1 MGEGLAE
8 DDDPYWTALATHILD
23 SHGTRR
29 MVGTLPRTAR
39 ATAEGRQINER
50 ALILAI
56 LEVGRVPR
64 QPVAIWVQNWIK
76 SHGRGPLAPPQEA
89 ELDRPLRVGV
99 TREVQTK
106 ILPRAREMALA
117 TLGQERCDSRH
128 LMFALLE
135 RPSAAWSDAVPGGL
149 DGPAAM
155 ELARHLVDKI
165 TAEPEAHDTANT
177 WRKLV
182 AAPTGLRTLGD
193 VPATVDQLGRAAFA
207 RVLAARIREV
217 HARDPEHAFAV
228 HLHGAWGSG
237 KSSLLNLLGAELESD
252 GDWLVVRFNAWQHH
266 RLRPPWWWL
275 VTAIYHRARAAGRG
289 RWLRGAWWWHWLRTD
304 SRPLLA
310 LATVLA
316 AGTAAL
322 GVSWLAAGVMVAG
335 GAAVYAHARL
345 LRFGAT
351 KAADVHAELV
361 TDGYRPVLALYST
374 LIRRI
379 GRPVVVFID
388 DLDRCDAAFVVEQIE
403 GMQTLLRDAPVTFV
417 IAGDRA
423 WFCTAFEKRYAEFTS
438 AVGEPGRPL
447 GYLFLDKMFQL
458 STGMPA
464 LGGDRGRA
472 YWRSLLNPAAVS
484 ALAISPAV
492 AAARVEGMHT
502 LTSLQGAIAAAAPAD
517 RRAVREAAAQQITS
531 LAATQTTEHLLA
543 GLADLVEAN
552 PRAMKRLVN
561 AVGMAQARLL
571 LEERDVPLE
580 LLARWTLLELRWP
593 VIASYLAATLG
604 RTTEHPP
611 PFDTLLADPLVR
623 RVRQGLDPDVL
634 AALLA

>member
-1 MGEGLAE
+1 MAPEA
-8 DDDPYWTALATHILD
+8 DDVHRPYWDALAGDVAD
-23 SHGTRR
+23 SPGLRR
-29 MVGTLPRTAR
+29 VAVALPLTAR
-39 ATAEGRQINER
+39 RGPEGAEIDER
-50 ALILAI
+50 ALNFAI
-56 LEVGRVPR
+56 LMAGSVGRNNTAQWLYEWLVRHAGLTTVP
-64 QPVAIWVQNWIK
+64 A
-76 SHGRGPLAPPQEA
+76 LDTAPERAARVTVSPA
-89 ELDRPLRVGV
+89 LRE
-99 TREVQTK
+99 T
-106 ILPRAREMALA
+106 ILPRAREMA
-117 TLGQERCDSRH
+117 RCTVQRDLCDLRH
-128 LMFALLE
+128 LAFALLE
-135 RPSAAWSDAVPGGL
+135 RPSAAWAEVVPGGL
-149 DGPAAM
+149 DDERAVA
-155 ELARHLVDKI
+155 LARHLVARI
-165 TAEPEAHDTANT
+165 AAHPEPGESVAT
-177 WRKLV
+177 WEKLV

-193 VPATVDQLGRAAFA
+193 DPATVDQLDRAAFA
-207 RVLAARIREV
+207 RVLASRIRE
-217 HARDPEHAFAV
+217 ARDPAQAFVV

-237 KSSLLNLLGAELESD
+237 KSSLLNLLGEDLEAN
-252 GDWLVVRFNAWQHH
+252 GGWLVVRFNAWQHH

-275 VTAIYHRARAAGRG
+275 VTAIYRCASDGGRG
-289 RWLRGAWWWHWLRTD
+289 RGLGHAWWWHWLRTD

-316 AGTAAL
+316 AATAAL
-322 GVSWLAAGVMVAG
+322 GSSWLAAGVMVAG

-345 LRFGAT
+345 LRFGTA

-379 GRPVVVFID
+379 GCPVVVFID
-388 DLDRCDAAFVVEQIE
+388 DLDRCDAAFVVELIE
-403 GMQTLLRDAPVTFV
+403 GMQTLLRGAPVTFV

-423 WFCTAFEKRYAEFTS
+423 WFCTAFEKRYAEF
-438 AVGEPGRPL
+438 APAIGEPGRPL

-464 LGGDRGRA
+464 LGGDRRRA
-472 YWRSLLNPAAVS
+472 YWRSLLGPAAAS
-484 ALAISPAV
+484 TPAISPAA

-531 LAATQTTEHLLA
+531 LAATRTTEHLLA

-593 VIASYLAATLG
+593 VLATYLAATLG
-604 RTTEHPP
+604 RTTQHPP
-611 PFDTLLADPLVR
+611 PIDTLLADPLVR
-623 RVRQGLDPDVL
+623 RVCAGLDPD
-634 AALLA
+634 ALEALVG